1 MKTNDIKVI
10 RSALKESLGL
20 SWPLFLAKCGIYSNT
35 VFKNTHWASTPGEE
49 SKFVKRMAIAP
60 AIYLKLSERLGKEKA
75 YEVMEQMFVA
85 VSVEDLQSFLD
96 TSGSYGK
103 TAMERL
109 LAFNE
114 AYDTKGAT
122 RFMEKDVLRQDEN
135 TCHFIVKRC
144 VVWDF
149 MQEAGVPE
157 LTKPFCESDHVFF
170 SKAFPEFEF
179 SRGAS
184 RENTLAYGRSQC
196 ECLFEKK

>member
-1 MKTNDIKVI
+1 MASIPGQVHFYN
-10 RSALKESLGL
+10 
-20 SWPLFLAKCGIYSNT
+20 NT

-114 AYDTKGAT
+114 AYRRYQGRNPVHGKKMYCGKTITRAT
-122 RFMEKDVLRQDEN
+122 
-135 TCHFIVKRC
+135 
-144 VVWDF
+144 
-149 MQEAGVPE
+149 
-157 LTKPFCESDHVFF
+157 S
-170 SKAFPEFEF
+170 
-179 SRGAS
+179 
-184 RENTLAYGRSQC
+184 
-196 ECLFEKK
+196 